1 MKRHILLF
9 VLLICVS
16 ACGFHLR
23 GSQMGELG
31 VSSINIES
39 HGANRLASIVKTQLQ
54 IAGITI
60 TNTADE
66 AEYILRLNN
75 ETFKRNVLSV
85 SPSTG
90 KVEEF
95 ELIYSAKMAV
105 SRSDGTSVL
114 PSDLIRVV
122 RDFTFDEDAVLG
134 KFTEERV
141 LREDLTRSAA
151 SQVLQRLQVALK
163 RDST

>member
-1 MKRHILLF
+1 
-9 VLLICVS
+9 
-16 ACGFHLR
+16 
-23 GSQMGELG
+23 MGELG
-31 VSSINIES
+31 TSSINVDS
-39 HGANRLASIVKTQLQ
+39 RGANRLASIVKAQLQ

-60 TNTADE
+60 TDTAE
-66 AEYILRLNN
+66 KAEYILHLNN
-75 ETFKRNVLSV
+75 EAYDRNVLSV
-85 SPSTG
+85 SPRTG

-105 SRSDGTSVL
+105 SRSDGTPVL
-114 PSDLIRVV
+114 PSNSIRVV

-134 KFTEERV
+134 KFTEEK
-141 LREDLTRSAA
+141 LLQEDLTRSAA